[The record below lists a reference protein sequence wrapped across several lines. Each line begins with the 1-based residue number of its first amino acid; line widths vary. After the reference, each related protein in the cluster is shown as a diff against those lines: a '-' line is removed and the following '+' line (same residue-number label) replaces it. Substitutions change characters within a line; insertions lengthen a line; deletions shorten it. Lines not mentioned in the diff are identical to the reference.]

1 MNNLIKLTNLN
12 RQKILLQNIKRMS
25 SFLINEP
32 RYAFLKELGLA
43 ENNSGVFN
51 GKWFGNGE
59 TIQSI
64 CPANNKPIASVTQVR
79 KNFLDLR

>member
-1 MNNLIKLTNLN
+1 MIKLTNIH
-12 RQKILLQNIKRMS
+12 RQKFILQNFKRMS

-43 ENNSGVFN
+43 ENNCGVFN

-59 TIQSI
+59 TVQSI
-64 CPANNKPIASVTQVR
+64 CPANNKPIANVTQVD
-79 KNFLDLR
+79 KQN